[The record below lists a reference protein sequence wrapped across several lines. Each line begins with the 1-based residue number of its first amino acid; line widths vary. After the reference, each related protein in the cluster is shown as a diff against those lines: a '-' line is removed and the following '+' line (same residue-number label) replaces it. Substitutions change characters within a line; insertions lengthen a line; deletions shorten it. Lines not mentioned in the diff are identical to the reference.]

1 MEPTEVT
8 IQVLREIRDEVT
20 QTREEVKQT
29 NALLDET
36 NIRLS
41 ESRVAR
47 RTPRSAGGG
56 SSRSPPPSATCA
68 TSSTRTGSFAR
79 ASTIT
84 SGASVRSRRDEI
96 FHAGGGSPQ
105 ATSSLASAPDDL
117 SSSASSFILARS
129 RTRCG
134 SIVNRWAFAMAAPSG
149 PGATGDPRA
158 ASVRRRGIHDPTD
171 EEHGLRQYVP
181 HEEEE
186 RPVHVHGL
194 R

>member
-1 MEPTEVT
+1 MDAAPQTDTEIRLAAEIVAVAAAVRDVRDELHEDR
-8 IQVLREIRDEVT
+8 VLRARVDDHERRIG
-20 QTREEVKQT
+20 
-29 NALLDET
+29 ALEKG
-36 NIRLS
+36 
-41 ESRVAR
+41 V
-47 RTPRSAGGG
+47 
-56 SSRSPPPSATCA
+56 
-68 TSSTRTGSFAR
+68 
-79 ASTIT
+79 
-84 SGASVRSRRDEI
+84 EI

-186 RPVHVHGL
+186 RPVHVGGFDSCGALIATLTPAVEAAHFRPVL
-194 R
+194 VDANQPTRREKRP